1 MDGWLAVGAV
11 AKMEEITTRAIRKRI
26 KEGKYPK
33 TREVSSRG
41 GNGGRTY
48 QIHVSCLS
56 PELQKKYVA
65 EHGIHAGCSIVP
77 QLSPEAS
84 LVAAQHSLPRTS
96 CGIPTSDSSGGGLP
110 SLSHAAPQK
119 YREQRAGE
127 ASVPSSNVYGELSAD
142 VLSNDRVGY
151 IARFVQEAL
160 RPQNGTGK
168 TKHLRALALREG
180 IHLSTA
186 QRWMKTYREKGHAG
200 LKHTKSTR
208 GQSRAWDEA
217 AIDFWTGLC
226 LKGPHRK
233 IDKGPLYECLCLE
246 AAKRSWRIGSYSS
259 ALWWYRKRVIPQFE
273 ALQKGGLRAL
283 DNLLPPVVR
292 DYSDLMPFEI
302 LVGDQHRFDFWV
314 TDEETGEVFRPEG
327 YFWQDLR
334 TRGFYGGAIAK
345 KYDAQLMG
353 LALRM
358 GMRVFGPFGSIY
370 TDNGRPEE
378 SRYIMGVL
386 KEMRA
391 LGLAAAQTE
400 EIYAELDGADPEE
413 LHCMVHL
420 PGSHTRAI
428 VRNAKAKMIEG
439 TFASFE
445 SILRNQLK
453 VPGHVKDLHATQEEQ
468 ETDQKEIERLA
479 RAGGLLTFREFVLAC
494 LKAMDFYN
502 SQKPHRGVLREW
514 AWKPKPKEATPMQCL
529 AQSYLAGEWKPTRVS
544 EQLIDMVFLPRQQR
558 AVDRGRVR
566 INKTLYGHDALVPLT
581 GKKVDCRYDPL
592 DPGWALVFHNDEFIC
607 EVKPVEYSSMKD
619 KDLAAKKIAQKR
631 ALRRQFLDEYHALT
645 SKIPD
650 FIQYSQVPDA
660 EKAAAIV
667 GRKRRQQALTEAER
681 FRPKTIEELNAEV
694 EQQERFVEESRPIFA
709 TEIERYTWIL
719 GRQLAGKGVREDEL
733 AFVAQLEAAMDKTT
747 FAFWQSYKEGIGLA
761 VAKESFDGARIE

>member
-1 MDGWLAVGAV
+1 MDGWITVEAV
-11 AKMEEITTRAIRKRI
+11 AKMEGKSTRTIRRNI
-26 KEGKYPK
+26 KGYTK
-33 TREVSSRG
+33 TREVPSAKGG

-65 EHGIHAGCSIVP
+65 EHDVHAGCSIVP
-77 QLSPEAS
+77 SLSPEAS

-127 ASVPSSNVYGELSAD
+127 ASVPSKEFFTLSSD
-142 VLSNDRVGY
+142 VLSDDRVGRL
-151 IARFVQEAL
+151 ARIVQEAL
-160 RPQNGTGK
+160 HPPKGVGK
-168 TKHLRALALREG
+168 TRHLKALCIREG
-180 IHLSTA
+180 ISLATG
-186 QRWMKTYREKGHAG
+186 QRWMKAYREKGHAG

-208 GQSRAWDEA
+208 GQSRAWDPA
-217 AIDFWTGLC
+217 AIDFWLGLC
-226 LKGPHRK
+226 LKRPHMDTPR
-233 IDKGPLYECLCLE
+233 GSLYEGLCIE
-246 AAKRSWRIGSYSS
+246 AKKRGWRIGSYSS

-273 ALQKGGLRAL
+273 ALQRGGLRAL
-283 DNLLPPVVR
+283 DNLLPPIVR
-292 DYSDLMPFEI
+292 DYSDLAPFEI

-314 TDEETGEVFRPEG
+314 MDEETGEVFRPEG

-334 TRGFYGGAIAK
+334 TRCFYGGAIAK

-370 TDNGRPEE
+370 TDHGKPEE

-400 EIYAELDGADPEE
+400 EIFAELGKADPEE
-413 LHCMVHL
+413 IHCMVQF

-439 TFASFE
+439 TNRALE
-445 SILRNQLK
+445 LILLK
-453 VPGHVKDLHATQEEQ
+453 EFMVPGRVKDLHSSQEEQ
-468 ETDQKEIERLA
+468 EIKQYTIERLA
-479 RAGGLLTFREFVLAC
+479 KEGKLLTFREFILIIF
-494 LKAMDFYN
+494 KAMDFYN

-514 AWKPKPKEATPMQCL
+514 AWRPKPKEATPMQCL
-529 AQSYLAGEWKPTRVS
+529 AQSYLASEWKPTKVS

-566 INKTLYGHDALVPLT
+566 INKQFYEHEALVPLT

-592 DPGWALVFHNDEFIC
+592 DPGWALIFHDDEFIC

-619 KDLAAKKIAQKR
+619 KEFASRKIAQKR

-667 GRKRRQQALTEAER
+667 GRKRRQQALAEAER
-681 FRPKTIEELNAEV
+681 FRPKTVEEFNAEI
-694 EQQERFVEESRPIFA
+694 EQRDRWVEEARPIFA

-719 GRQLAGKGVREDEL
+719 GRQLEGKSVREDEF
-733 AFVAQLEAAMDKTT
+733 AFVAQLEAGMDKAT
-747 FAFWQSYKEGIGLA
+747 FDFWQSYKEGIGLVKTA
-761 VAKESFDGARIE
+761 AEMEQPH